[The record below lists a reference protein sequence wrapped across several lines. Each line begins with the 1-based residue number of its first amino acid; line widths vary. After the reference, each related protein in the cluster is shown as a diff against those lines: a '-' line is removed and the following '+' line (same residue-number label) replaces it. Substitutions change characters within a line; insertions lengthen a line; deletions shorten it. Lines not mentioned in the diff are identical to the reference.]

1 MSGPRP
7 APAPG
12 PGTAAPDGG
21 GAGHAIEIVAVTKR
35 YGRTVALGGVDLD
48 IDPGEFVV
56 LLGPSGCGK
65 STLLKL
71 IAGLEDLT
79 DGEIYIGGRLAN
91 YLRPSAR
98 DVAMVFQNYALYPHM
113 TVRQNLGFPLKMQKL
128 DKAEVAARVDAAAA
142 LLQIGG
148 ELERYPD
155 ELSGGQRQ
163 RVALGRAIVREPLV
177 FLMDEPL
184 SNLDALLRVQMR
196 TELLRLHKRV
206 GRTTI
211 YVTHDQVEAMTM
223 ADRVVVMRNG
233 LIQQVGRPGDVYR
246 RPANRFVATFVG
258 SPPMNIVDGRIASH
272 DGLRRFEG
280 PFSLDLPELAGAD
293 VPDGE
298 ISLGVRPEDLAIVP
312 PSTVGA
318 IPATIDLI
326 EIVGAD
332 AYLSAA
338 VGPATILTVRVD
350 AESEVREGDHVD
362 LRLVPRSGRLF
373 RADGS
378 RIVLPGEPR

>member
-1 MSGPRP
+1 VTGPT
-7 APAPG
+7 
-12 PGTAAPDGG
+12 GTAAAP
-21 GAGHAIEIVAVTKR
+21 AARLAIEIVAVTKR

-48 IDPGEFVV
+48 IKEGEFVV

-113 TVRQNLGFPLKMQKL
+113 TVRQNLGFPLKMQRL
-128 DKAEVAARVDAAAA
+128 TKAEIAARVDAAAG
-142 LLQIGG
+142 LLQIGA

-233 LIQQVGRPGDVYR
+233 FIQQVGRPSDVYR

-258 SPPMNIVDGRIASH
+258 SPPMNIVDGRLTTR
-272 DGLRRFEG
+272 DGVRWFEG
-280 PFSLDLPELAGAD
+280 PFDLELADLAGVDA
-293 VPDGE
+293 PDGE
-298 ISLGVRPEDLAIVP
+298 IAIGIRPEDLTLVG
-312 PSTVGA
+312 PSAGSTLA
-318 IPATIDLI
+318 ATIDLV
-326 EIVGAD
+326 EVVGAD

-338 VGPATILTVRVD
+338 VGPAAILTVRVD
-350 AESEVREGDHVD
+350 AETDVREGEAVH
-362 LRLVPRSGRLF
+362 LRLVPRSARLF
-373 RADGS
+373 RPDGD
-378 RIVLPGEPR
+378 RVLIPGEPG